1 MMNILQTDVNQP
13 NPKGSLIMS
22 TKQHAKFTH
31 DVLPSQERS
40 TAPKSRVKVK
50 KSEIPNWD
58 AIIAEQ
64 RKKSSAKSGKETTSQ
79 KGVKSPQD
87 NQNLTEKKTHQFS
100 QFMKPVKRAKPKHN
114 SFEEDR
120 TSTSQKTSPLS
131 KVVKTTKRPDE
142 VVAQEGTR
150 INKLIAN
157 FSTYSRRQADALIE
171 AGKVTLNGKK
181 VTELGLLIGK
191 PQSVRIEVKGELIKT
206 QQRIRTVVMN
216 KPKDCIT
223 TRSDERGRRT
233 IYDVLPEDL
242 KGLKPVGR
250 LDRNSTGLLLLTNDG
265 DMVNMLTHPKYHLT
279 KVYRVE
285 LDKVVENPERLA
297 QRFLEGIA
305 LEGEKQLAQAVE
317 VFMVKPTIWGVSL
330 NSGMYRQVRRMFEA
344 CGYDVV
350 TLKRIAIGPYQLS
363 GLTPG
368 EHREL
373 RYNDVQSLKN
383 GAMAAFKQSEKEK
396 RDNAKIAKLAEK
408 AKKSGTPSIEAQVA
422 SYLKDLDPSVWTGA

>member
-1 MMNILQTDVNQP
+1 
-13 NPKGSLIMS
+13 MS
-22 TKQHAKFTH
+22 TKQRSAFTH
-31 DVLPSQERS
+31 DVLPLQERT
-40 TAPKSRVKVK
+40 TAKKVRSKAK
-50 KSEIPNWD
+50 KGDTLNWD
-58 AIIAEQ
+58 AIIAEE
-64 RKKSSAKSGKETTSQ
+64 RKKSASKAGKAEASSKTSKSAKSE
-79 KGVKSPQD
+79 KSSD
-87 NQNLTEKKTHQFS
+87 ATDKKTHQFS
-100 QFMKPVKRAKPKHN
+100 QFMKPAKRVKSKSEKAQSSTFEAERGSASKKASPPSKPL
-114 SFEEDR
+114 R
-120 TSTSQKTSPLS
+120 TS
-131 KVVKTTKRPDE
+131 KRPDE

-181 VTELGLLIGK
+181 VTELGLLIEK
-191 PQSVRIEVKGELIKT
+191 PQSVRIEVNGELIKT

-242 KGLKPVGR
+242 KGLKPIGR

-265 DMVNMLTHPKYHLT
+265 DMVNLLTHPKYHLT

-285 LDKVVENPERLA
+285 LDRAVENPERLA
-297 QRFLEGIA
+297 QRFLEGLS

-350 TLKRIAIGPYQLS
+350 ALKRIAIGAFQLS
-363 GLTPG
+363 GLKPG

-383 GAMAAFKQSEKEK
+383 GAMAAFKQSEKDK
-396 RDNAKIAKLAEK
+396 RDAARIAKLAEK
-408 AKKSGTPSIEAQVA
+408 AKKSGAPSIEDQVT
-422 SYLKDLDPSVWTGA
+422 SYLKDLDPSVWMGA